1 LMINLDIQE
10 NGDKIKKMEKA
21 HIFILI
27 VKDIKVFGLRIK
39 KKAME
44 FIDIRMEMYMK
55 DFGNKIEDMETG

>member
-1 LMINLDIQE
+1 MMINLDIQE

-21 HIFILI
+21 QIFILI

-44 FIDIRMEMYMK
+44 FIDIKMEMYMK
-55 DFGNKIEDMETG
+55 EIL